1 MELLEILAT
10 CSSALSKPMRERGG
24 GGKKEGEEET
34 EQQGKEKRLGGGE
47 QKEKVSLGRFPAG
60 THCHQ
65 GDQEEYAP
73 SGQDDV

>member
-24 GGKKEGEEET
+24 KERRRGRNRAAGERKKTG
-34 EQQGKEKRLGGGE
+34 RGE

>member
-1 MELLEILAT
+1 MFKCTIKANER
-10 CSSALSKPMRERGG
+10 KRGG